1 MRSLPILLLG
11 AAALG
16 GCATMKVAD
25 TEGVG
30 TARVSGDP
38 AFSAGL
44 PVQVLLRQVDGRR
57 VDVRYSSIEVPAG
70 RHQLLVDCRVAES
83 GSTTRH
89 ALDAE
94 LFAGVHYRLVAIA
107 STRSCEGVELESR

>member
-1 MRSLPILLLG
+1 MHRPLLLAF
-11 AAALG
+11 AAVLA
-16 GCATMKVAD
+16 GCATMRLPD
-25 TEGVG
+25 TQGVG
-30 TARVSGDP
+30 TAQVSGDP

-57 VDVRYSSIEVPAG
+57 VDVRYSSIEIPAG

-89 ALDAE
+89 ALDVE
-94 LFAGVHYRLVAIA
+94 LFAGVRYRLVAVA

>member
-1 MRSLPILLLG
+1 MT
-11 AAALG
+11 
-16 GCATMKVAD
+16 GCATLKLPD
-25 TEGVG
+25 TQGLG

-57 VDVRYSSIEVPAG
+57 VDVRYSSIEIPAG

-83 GSTTRH
+83 GSTSRH
-89 ALDAE
+89 ALDVE
-94 LFAGVHYRLVAIA
+94 LFAGVHYRLVAVA
-107 STRSCEGVELESR
+107 STRGCDAVELESR